1 MELISLKDC
10 NISDGRQTLL
20 KNISWQMNAGECWL
34 IIGANNSGKS
44 HFLNTLAGATGI
56 TSAPE
61 LFSVF
66 GNSVELVSLERAAT
80 IIQEERE
87 ADESDYVEGG
97 VDIGR
102 IGRVFIAEPLTGR
115 IRKGAELPEI
125 VRRIETY
132 PAIKLC
138 GVENILERGIKYMST
153 GEVRRTLLAR
163 ALVSGKRLLILSN
176 PFAGLD
182 VESRTILL
190 NFFNT
195 IAKKQISSSASEKT
209 SAGDSISDGIR
220 ASDNTSDSA
229 CASDN
234 TSASGGTIDNT
245 GFPCL
250 ILAADRY
257 TEIPD
262 AITHVLEFEKDVISF
277 CGNRNDYETLLEKRN
292 AEKAKNRNAEKANLF
307 AEVNELSAARET
319 ITQTQQNAKSA
330 ATAAT
335 NADTEKDAAANAPEK
350 IEKVP
355 LIQMNHVNVGWG
367 ENRVLVDLTW
377 ALHRKEHWLIR
388 GPNGSGKTT
397 FLELITGDNMQVF
410 SNDVRLFGKR
420 RGSGETIWDIKKQLG
435 IVSYRLHVEYRMV
448 GNTTLQ
454 NVIVSGF
461 HDSIGLY
468 EKPLDTEIDAALKW
482 LSLGGFANRHNDLFG
497 NLSYGE
503 QRAVLILR
511 AAVKNP
517 PVLILDEPCH
527 GLDENFRQKILDLL
541 EIVAENGNSTL
552 LHVTH
557 EADEVLPCEH
567 HILELLPKQQPMYR
581 IIEK

>member
-1 MELISLKDC
+1 
-10 NISDGRQTLL
+10 
-20 KNISWQMNAGECWL
+20 MNSGECWL

-44 HFLNTLAGATGI
+44 HFLNALAGAAGI
-56 TSAPE
+56 TSCPK

-66 GNSVELVSLERAAT
+66 ENSVELVSLERAAA

-87 ADESDYVEGG
+87 TDESDYVEGG

-102 IGRVFIAEPLTGR
+102 IGRVFISEPLTGR

-163 ALVSGKRLLILSN
+163 ALVSGKQLLILSN

-182 VESRTILL
+182 VESRAILL

-195 IAKKQISSSASEKT
+195 IAKKQISVSSGS
-209 SAGDSISDGIR
+209 G
-220 ASDNTSDSA
+220 SA

-234 TSASGGTIDNT
+234 TSARGGTIDNT
-245 GFPCL
+245 GFPNL

-292 AEKAKNRNAEKANLF
+292 AEKAKNRDTEKANLF

-319 ITQTQQNAKSA
+319 ITSTQTQK
-330 ATAAT
+330 
-335 NADTEKDAAANAPEK
+335 EKDAAANTPEK

-355 LIQMNHVNVGWG
+355 LIEMNHVNVGWG

-410 SNDVRLFGKR
+410 SNDVRLFGNR

-468 EKPLDTEIDAALKW
+468 EKPLDTEIAAALKW
-482 LSLGGFANRHNDLFG
+482 LSLGGFAHRQNDSFG

-503 QRAVLILR
+503 QRAILILR